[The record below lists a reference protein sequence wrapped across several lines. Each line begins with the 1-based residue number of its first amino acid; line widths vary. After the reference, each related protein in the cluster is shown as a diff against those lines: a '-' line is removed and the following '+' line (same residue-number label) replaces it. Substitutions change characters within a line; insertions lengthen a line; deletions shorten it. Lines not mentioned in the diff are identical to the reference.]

1 MTPVIFDMH
10 WLGPTIMNPELSV
23 SRRTRSTP
31 FTSRVEAAGVTGYTV
46 YNHTL
51 LATKFRSLEE
61 DYWHLCEHVQVWD
74 VSAEK
79 QVAISGPD
87 AYRLIQLM
95 TPRDLSKARIGRC
108 FYVPLCNPQGGI
120 VNDPIAIKLTEND
133 WWLSIADTDVMLWAQ
148 GLAIGFNLDVKVSE
162 PDIWPVAVQGPKA
175 EDLMARVF
183 GESVRDIKFFNIK
196 PMLYQGVAMQVA
208 RSGWSKQ
215 GGFEIYVNDKSLA
228 LPLWDELF
236 AKGEDLNV
244 GAGCPNG
251 IERVES
257 GLLSLGNDMNYATTP
272 FECGLDQYVNLEA
285 DVDSLSLQALAKH
298 VPQQQLMGVV
308 IDQACAFTSLNVTV
322 NGQTVGEITSHAFSP
337 KYGVHLAFVLCSLNA
352 LGSHHLVDA
361 HTQLGTL
368 KGQLT
373 ALPFNF
379 DSLNLTPK
387 KRT

>member
-1 MTPVIFDMH
+1 
-10 WLGPTIMNPELSV
+10 MNPELSV

>member
-1 MTPVIFDMH
+1 MI
-10 WLGPTIMNPELSV
+10 PELSV

-31 FTSRVEAAGVTGYTV
+31 FSSRVEAAGVKGYTV

-51 LATKFRSLEE
+51 LATKFRSIEE
-61 DYWHLCEHVQVWD
+61 DYWHLCENVQVWD
-74 VSAEK
+74 VSCEK

-148 GLAIGFNLDVKVSE
+148 GLTTGFNLDVTVTE
-162 PDIWPVAVQGPKA
+162 PDVWPLAVQGPKA

-196 PMLYQGVAMQVA
+196 PMSYQGVDMQVA

-215 GGFEIYVNDKSLA
+215 GGFEIYVNDASLA
-228 LPLWDELF
+228 GPLWDELF
-236 AKGEDLNV
+236 AKGQDLNV
-244 GAGCPNG
+244 GPGCPNL

-257 GLLSLGNDMNYATTP
+257 GLLSLGNDMGYDTTP
-272 FECGLDQYVNLEA
+272 IECGLDQYVSLDA
-285 DVDSLSLQALAKH
+285 DIDSLSISALRQL
-298 VPQQQLMGVV
+298 VPQRQLMGLV
-308 IDQACAFTSLNVTV
+308 IDQACTISESNVYV
-322 NGQTVGEITSHAFSP
+322 DGQCVGEITSQAYSP
-337 KYGVHLAFVLCSLNA
+337 KYGVHLAFVLCSLPA
-352 LGSHHLVDA
+352 LGAHLKVDVN
-361 HTQLGTL
+361 TNLSVL

-373 ALPFNF
+373 TLPFNF
-379 DSLNLTPK
+379 GALGLTPK
-387 KRT
+387 TPVK

>member
-1 MTPVIFDMH
+1 MI
-10 WLGPTIMNPELSV
+10 PELSV
-23 SRRTRSTP
+23 SSRTRSTP
-31 FTSRVEAAGVTGYTV
+31 FSSRVEAAGVKGYTV

-51 LATKFRSLEE
+51 LATKFRSIEE
-61 DYWHLCEHVQVWD
+61 DYWHLCENVQVWD
-74 VSAEK
+74 VSCEK

-148 GLAIGFNLDVKVSE
+148 GLTTGFNLDVTVTE
-162 PDIWPVAVQGPKA
+162 PDVWPLAVQGPKA

-196 PMLYQGVAMQVA
+196 PMSYQGVDMQVA

-215 GGFEIYVNDKSLA
+215 GGFEIYVNDASLA
-228 LPLWDELF
+228 GPLWDELF

-244 GAGCPNG
+244 GPGCPNL

-257 GLLSLGNDMNYATTP
+257 GLLSLGNDMGYDTTP
-272 FECGLDQYVNLEA
+272 LECGLDQYVSLDA
-285 DVDSLSLQALAKH
+285 DIDSLSISALRQL
-298 VPQQQLMGVV
+298 VPQRQLMGLV
-308 IDQACAFTSLNVTV
+308 IDQVCTISESNVYV
-322 NGQTVGEITSHAFSP
+322 DGQCVGEITSQAYSP
-337 KYGVHLAFVLCSLNA
+337 KYGVHLAFVLCSLPA
-352 LGSHHLVDA
+352 LGAHLKVDVK
-361 HTQLGTL
+361 TNLSVL

-373 ALPFNF
+373 TLPFNF
-379 DSLNLTPK
+379 RALGLTPK
-387 KRT
+387 TPAK

>member
-1 MTPVIFDMH
+1 
-10 WLGPTIMNPELSV
+10 MNPELSV

-31 FTSRVEAAGVTGYTV
+31 FTSRVEAAGVKGYTV

-51 LATKFRSLEE
+51 LATKFRSVEE

-148 GLAIGFNLDVKVSE
+148 GLAIGFNLDVSVSE
-162 PDIWPVAVQGPKA
+162 PDVWPVAVQGPKA

-183 GESVRDIKFFNIK
+183 GESVRDIKFFNIQ
-196 PMLYQGVAMQVA
+196 PMYYKGVAMQVA

-244 GAGCPNG
+244 GPGCPNS

-257 GLLSLGNDMNYATTP
+257 GLLSLGNDMDYDTTP
-272 FECGLDQYVNLEA
+272 FECGLNQYVNLDA
-285 DVDSLSLQALAKH
+285 DVDSLSLPALRKH

-308 IDQACAFTSLNVTV
+308 IDQACALTTLNVTAD
-322 NGQTVGEITSHAFSP
+322 GQDVGEITSHAFSP
-337 KYGVHLAFVLCSLNA
+337 KYGVHLAFVLCSLPA
-352 LGSHHLVDA
+352 LGAHLSIDV
-361 HTQLGTL
+361 HTQIGML

-373 ALPFNF
+373 PLPFNF
-379 DSLNLTPK
+379 DALNLIPK
-387 KRT
+387 ART